1 MDNQSHGARE
11 LQQERVG
18 GCRTKVH
25 SAYKPETRIGL
36 LAALLLLSV
45 VFFPNEAGAQ
55 ASSGDKTDTRATT
68 AVQADA
74 NYTVPLFRHIDQTRP
89 LPDLKAVESL
99 RIAVDEDFP
108 PFSYKESSGALNGF
122 NVAIANALCEDL
134 RLTCEFSA
142 RPWNALESAL
152 ERGEVDAVIA
162 GLNLSESAVETADF
176 TTPYYR
182 SLARFAVRTKNP
194 LIRPDVRSLA
204 GKRIGVVKGTGHEAW
219 VTRYFPRSN
228 IRPFAN
234 AEEALGALKGG
245 VVDAYFG
252 DALQIMFW
260 LTGTDSEGCCR
271 FAAGSYNDPEY
282 FSHGMTVAVK
292 RGNTELRDVLDYGLD
307 RLQTSGT
314 FATIFR
320 KYFPMSPY

>member
-1 MDNQSHGARE
+1 MDNQSHSALQ
-11 LQQERVG
+11 LQQKRVG
-18 GCRTKVH
+18 GCRTKAH
-25 SAYKPETRIGL
+25 FGYKPETASRLMGMCL
-36 LAALLLLSV
+36 MLAVAL
-45 VFFPNEAGAQ
+45 FPTRSEAQTEAQ
-55 ASSGDKTDTRATT
+55 PTSPAPP
-68 AVQADA
+68 DA
-74 NYTVPLFRHIDQTRP
+74 NYAVPLFRHIDQTRP

-122 NVAIANALCEDL
+122 NVAVANALCEDL

-142 RPWNALESAL
+142 RPWNALMNAL
-152 ERGEVDAVIA
+152 DRGEVDAVIA
-162 GLNLSESAVETADF
+162 GINLSESAVETADF

-182 SLARFAVRTKNP
+182 SLARFVVRTKNP
-194 LIRPDVRSLA
+194 LAQPDVRSLA

-219 VTRYFPRSN
+219 VARYFPRSN
-228 IRPFAN
+228 IRPYAT
-234 AEEALGALKGG
+234 AAEALEALRGG

-260 LTGTDSEGCCR
+260 LTGSDSEACCR
-271 FAAGSYNDPEY
+271 FAAGAYNDPDY
-282 FSHGMTVAVK
+282 FSRGMAVAVK
-292 RGNTELRDVLDYGLD
+292 RGNSELRDVLDYGLD

-314 FATIFR
+314 FASIFR